1 METMMDIIKDD
12 LGNLVIK
19 FNDGEVLN
27 FGGGKR
33 PDGRKRPDVKAHKK
47 VDLDLHCVTWY
58 FANGATRTAKLDTYA
73 GGIQASFALH
83 GISQKLG
90 DCYASSDDADAA
102 LAAWDELQEQLL
114 GGAWEKPTRA
124 GSGGSDGGLL
134 AQAVAQVL
142 GCSVKDAKEALDAMS
157 AKERKAMEIE
167 PDVAKAMDGLRK
179 ARAGGADVAGVR
191 GKLEGLLKKR
201 TADVPET
208 DEEAP
213 M

>member
-1 METMMDIIKDD
+1 METMMNKMTDD
-12 LGNLVIK
+12 LGNVVIT
-19 FNDGEVLN
+19 FDDSEVLN

-33 PDGRKRPDVKAHKK
+33 TDGRKRPDVKAHKK
-47 VDLDLHCVTWY
+47 VDLDRHHVTWY
-58 FANGATRTAKLDTYA
+58 FANGATRTAKLDAYA
-73 GGIQASFALH
+73 GGIQGAFALH

-124 GSGGSDGGLL
+124 GAGGSDGGLL

-142 GCSVKDAKEALDAMS
+142 GCTVKDAKEALDAMS

-167 PDVAKAMDGLRK
+167 PDIAKAMDGLRK

-201 TADVPET
+201 SADVPET
-208 DEEAP
+208 DDEAP